1 MPHSKRFGKIYFN
14 LFLVTFKPY
23 RVSDLRLWHLTSS
36 RSSSYFGE
44 PATDHCWKKNI
55 ISAPCESGEQ
65 TSSIARQILS
75 SKLRGECGVAGGI
88 KRVSDSPQM
97 PSNIM

>member
-23 RVSDLRLWHLTSS
+23 KVSDLRLWHLTSS

-75 SKLRGECGVAGGI
+75 SKLRGECGVGGGI